1 MKLRAC
7 SNTHLKER
15 MPPAAKWWL
24 EAAPYCSDPAGTD
37 GRLQVPTMPTSRMQP
52 SQVPQLYC
60 IPK

>member
-37 GRLQVPTMPTSRMQP
+37 GRLQVPTMPTLRMQ
-52 SQVPQLYC
+52 QTNET
-60 IPK
+60 